1 MASISSMNDRE
12 GTLTDSGG
20 TVTVQD
26 LYLLTMD
33 APSNTVEAFDILQIV
48 GAPEIQDPHP
58 NKGGLLVVS
67 RALAHKDASDT
78 TLFILTVNYSNS
90 ISLSEQGNAENP
102 LDVPTKYTY
111 DQVDEVLAVE
121 IDPNTNKRIVNSAGR
136 PFSAITENFPLTR
149 IIVQRNEKTFS
160 EGDADYYRN
169 TMNRGPITINGDLY
183 GNNNVKIERI
193 TGSPQTDTEGTVYY
207 QVVYS
212 AVIKNPDWKR
222 LVVDRGTV
230 DINGKPP
237 GRNVRLDSEGAGLLL
252 EGDFQTADYD
262 DEEVALIEFSTLRE
276 VSYGPLRL

>member
-12 GTLTDSGG
+12 GTLNESGG
-20 TVTVQD
+20 VVTVQD

-33 APSNTVEAFDILQIV
+33 APSNTVEALNILPII
-48 GAPEIQDPHP
+48 GAPEIKDPHP
-58 NKGGLLVVS
+58 NKVGLLVVS
-67 RALAHKDASDT
+67 RAIAHKDNSDT
-78 TLFILTVNYSNS
+78 TLFILTVNYSNDL
-90 ISLSEQGNAENP
+90 SLTEQGNAEHP

-149 IIVQRNEKTFS
+149 IIIQRNEKTFN
-160 EGDADYYRN
+160 EGDADFYRN
-169 TMNRGPITINGDLY
+169 TMNRGPITINGDLF

-193 TGSPQTDTEGTVYY
+193 TGSPQTDTEGIVYY

-212 AVIKNPDWKR
+212 AFIKNPDWKR

-230 DINGKPP
+230 DIDGKPP
-237 GRNVRLDSEGAGLLL
+237 GRNIRLDSEGAGLLL
-252 EGDFQTADYD
+252 DGIFQTAKYE
-262 DEEVALIEFSTLRE
+262 DEVVDLIEFSTLRE
-276 VSYGPLRL
+276 VNYGPLRL